1 MTTFVLVPGAC
12 HGGWWFEPFAR
23 RLRRHGH
30 EAYPL
35 TLTGVGDRSHLLGA
49 SVNLET
55 HIQDVISVLE
65 AEQIEDAVLVG
76 HSYGG
81 AVITGVAD
89 RVSERVDALVYI
101 DAFVPGDG
109 DSCFD
114 LTTDDQRQWYL
125 EGAGADGYAVT
136 PLPFFDSRA
145 TSHPLASLLQRIHL
159 TGNLDRFRRRDYVY
173 LSDWPEKSPFAQVY
187 ELLRQD
193 PAWNVHILPTRHNF
207 MAEASEEVFEILLR
221 ASAPAPH

>member
-1 MTTFVLVPGAC
+1 M
-12 HGGWWFEPFAR
+12 
-23 RLRRHGH
+23 
-30 EAYPL
+30 
-35 TLTGVGDRSHLLGA
+35 
-49 SVNLET
+49 
-55 HIQDVISVLE
+55 LE
-65 AEQIEDAVLVG
+65 AEQIEDALLVG

-89 RVSERVDALVYI
+89 RVPERVDTLVYI
-101 DAFVPGDG
+101 DAFVPSGE

-125 EGAGADGYAVT
+125 EGASADGYAVA

-145 TSHPLASLLQRIHL
+145 TPHPLASLLQRIYL

-173 LSDWPEKSPFAQVY
+173 LSDWPEESPFAPVY
-187 ELLRQD
+187 ERLRQN
-193 PAWNVHILPTRHNF
+193 PAWNVHSLPTRHNF

-221 ASAPAPH
+221 AGA